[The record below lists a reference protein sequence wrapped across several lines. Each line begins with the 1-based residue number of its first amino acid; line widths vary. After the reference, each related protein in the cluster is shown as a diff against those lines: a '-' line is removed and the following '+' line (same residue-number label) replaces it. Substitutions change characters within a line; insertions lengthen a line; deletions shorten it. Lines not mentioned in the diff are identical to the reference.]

1 MGNLVEKKQIVAEL
15 KEKFEKASGYFF
27 IDFEKM
33 NVAEINNLRR
43 LFIEKQIEYRVAKNT
58 LIEIALEEVG
68 LKFDDR
74 NFMKGSTG
82 IAFSYDD
89 PLSPA
94 KVLKPI
100 LDKSEKPKFKAAIVE
115 RVFYGQD
122 KLKTLASLPTKAE
135 LIAGILGSLDSPIS
149 GIVGSINAV
158 IRDLASVI
166 EESAKKRSA

>member
-15 KEKFEKASGYFF
+15 REKFEKASGYFF

-43 LFIEKQIEYRVAKNT
+43 LFVEKQVEYRVAKNT
-58 LIEIALEEVG
+58 LIEIALEEIG
-68 LKFDDR
+68 MKFYDR
-74 NFMKGSTG
+74 SFIQGSTG
-82 IAFSYDD
+82 IAFSYGD
-89 PLSPA
+89 PLTPA

-115 RVFYGQD
+115 GVFYGPDQ
-122 KLKTLASLPTKAE
+122 LKTLASLPTKAE
-135 LIAGILGSLDSPIS
+135 LIAGILGSLNAPIS

-158 IRDLASVI
+158 MRDLASVI

>member
-1 MGNLVEKKQIVAEL
+1 MGNLVEKKQVVAEL
-15 KEKFEKASGYFF
+15 KEKFEKASGYYF

-33 NVAEINNLRR
+33 NVVEVNNLRK

-68 LKFDDR
+68 MKFDDTS
-74 NFMKGSTG
+74 FIKGSTG
-82 IAFSYDD
+82 IAFSYGD
-89 PLSPA
+89 PLAPA

-100 LDKSEKPKFKAAIVE
+100 LDKSEKPKFKAAVVE
-115 RVFYGQD
+115 GEFYAQD
-122 KLKTLASLPTKAE
+122 QLKTLASLPTKAE
-135 LIAGILGSLDSPIS
+135 LIAGILGSLNSPIS

-158 IRDLASVI
+158 MRDLASVI